1 MQEYKKILNDIERR
15 IFAPVYFLTGDEPY
29 FIDKIAKKLEETVLS
44 EEEKAFNYTVL
55 YGKDTN
61 PQEVLAACKRYPM
74 MAEHQLV
81 IVREAQE
88 LSRSIDQLE
97 NYMNQP
103 QPTTVLVLCYK
114 YKSVDKRTKFYKSLA
129 KNAVVFQSKSLY
141 DNQVVEWIFGFYAE
155 RKKPI
160 EPKAV
165 QMLSE
170 FLGNELSK
178 LENELTKLA
187 LACEAKAKITSAEV
201 EEHIGISK
209 NFNVF
214 ELRKAFAYKDIEKLF
229 RILAYFKNS
238 PKDHSIYM
246 TIGQLY
252 AFLKSV
258 YMYHTAPDKSKFAV
272 AKHIGV
278 NPYFVE
284 EYRIAAQS
292 LPMKQLS
299 FALNV
304 LKRVDL
310 QSKGLGAQQVDAY
323 ELLEEGIA
331 EILCYPRVSKHP
343 VM

>member
-1 MQEYKKILNDIERR
+1 D
-15 IFAPVYFLTGDEPY
+15 
-29 FIDKIAKKLEETVLS
+29 TVLS
-44 EEEKAFNYTVL
+44 EDEKAFNYTVL

-61 PQEVLAACKRYPM
+61 IDEVLAACKRYPM
-74 MAEHQLV
+74 MAQHQLV
-81 IVREAQE
+81 IIREAQE
-88 LSRSIDQLE
+88 LSRSVDQLE
-97 NYMNQP
+97 SYINQP

-114 YKSVDKRTKFYKSLA
+114 YKSIDKRTKFYKSLA
-129 KNAVVFQSKSLY
+129 KNAAVFQSKTLY
-141 DNQVVEWIFGFYAE
+141 DNQVPEWIFSFYAE
-155 RKKPI
+155 QNKPI

-165 QMLSE
+165 QMLAE
-170 FLGNELSK
+170 YLGNELSK
-178 LENELTKLA
+178 LENELTKLS
-187 LACEAKAKITSAEV
+187 LACADNDKITSVDV
-201 EEHIGISK
+201 EKHIGISK

-214 ELRKAFAYKDIEKLF
+214 ELRKALAYKDIEKIF
-229 RILAYFKNS
+229 RILAYFKES

-246 TIGQLY
+246 TLGQLY

-278 NPYFVE
+278 NPFFVE
-284 EYRIAAQS
+284 EYRIAAQN

-299 FALNV
+299 FALSV

-331 EILCYPRVSKHP
+331 EILCYPRVSKFP
-343 VM
+343 AI